1 MSLPVFSENKD
12 WEESIDFL
20 GAVDAFY
27 GAKKADAFKMLL
39 TEHFKCIGGAL
50 VNADQDND
58 ISKADRFRE
67 G

>member
-39 TEHFKCIGGAL
+39 TEHLQIGGAL

-58 ISKADRFRE
+58 ISKADRLRE